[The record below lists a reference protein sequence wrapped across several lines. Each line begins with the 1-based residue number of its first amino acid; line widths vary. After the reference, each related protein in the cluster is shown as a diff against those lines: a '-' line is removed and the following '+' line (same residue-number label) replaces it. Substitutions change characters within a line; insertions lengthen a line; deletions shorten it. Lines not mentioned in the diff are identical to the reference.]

1 MTSGR
6 DDDGGS
12 TPIAQLLDAEE
23 PRSYQNPL
31 TTTSTSSATSSTTS
45 YDESTQDVANRL
57 FRNSEILAPMVRAST
72 TPLRILALSH
82 GASLTYTE
90 ELIDR
95 SIMSSQRSINVEL
108 GTVDYHKPQ
117 SNYSPKV
124 LRRLEQDTDNPDSK
138 YGAVLLRI
146 DPTIE
151 KDKLIYQLGTGESQL
166 ALQAA
171 LTVVKDVD
179 GIDINMGCPKKFS
192 ISGGMGSALLSD
204 THRACDIVSTLRRNL
219 PTNKPVSVKI
229 RLLHPTDPRPT
240 LDFIMALINSGVNA
254 IAIHGRIVGDE
265 SHTNARWETLI
276 TVVRQLKQMESVGI
290 PILINGDLYTRTDI
304 NEMKQRSLCDG
315 IMLARP
321 ALYNISLFRRDDD
334 YNDNGEKEDNDDD
347 NNTQHDE
354 MIIPISKFQTIEHT
368 GKYGYHSPLLQSRT
382 SIVQEYIANC
392 VRYRTHSKNAKYV
405 ILEMMNTRRAPTSRV
420 PYLNMTFENGQT
432 IDTVC
437 KCRSLVDLVKIW
449 DVKWTIPL
457 PSSSSISSSSTCGD
471 NDVVGDNSPPSTL
484 GMKHGSSTHNDED
497 TPHNYDDRYFLDH
510 DAFIQRTKQSK
521 IASSLAETITTSS
534 HPPTMDAI
542 QSKEVGDN
550 EMTKNEEDKNYSCDV
565 ETLSVTASK
574 RLKKNQ

>member
-6 DDDGGS
+6 DDDGGAS
-12 TPIAQLLDAEE
+12 PIARLLDAEE
-23 PRSYQNPL
+23 PRSYQNSL
-31 TTTSTSSATSSTTS
+31 TPTSSTSRSSSSCSTSS

-57 FRNSEILAPMVRAST
+57 FRRSEILAPMVRAST

-95 SIMSSQRSINVEL
+95 SILASERSINVEL
-108 GTVDYHKPQ
+108 GTIDYHKPK

-124 LRRLEQDTDNPDSK
+124 LRRLELDTDNPDSK
-138 YGAVLLRI
+138 HGATLLRI

-166 ALQAA
+166 ALRAA
-171 LTVVKDVD
+171 LTVVNDVY

-204 THRACDIVSTLRRNL
+204 VHRACDIVSTLRRNL
-219 PTNKPVSVKI
+219 PSNKPVSVKI

-240 LDFIMALINSGVNA
+240 LDVVTALIKAGVNA

-276 TVVRQLKQMESVGI
+276 TVVRQIKEMEVGI
-290 PILINGDLYTRTDI
+290 PIIINGDLYTRADI
-304 NEMKQRSLCDG
+304 NEMKRRSLCDG

-321 ALYNISLFRRDDD
+321 ALYNISLFRRDDS
-334 YNDNGEKEDNDDD
+334 NDNGEKEDNDDNKHD
-347 NNTQHDE
+347 DE
-354 MIIPISKFQTIEHT
+354 MIPISKFQTIEHD
-368 GKYGYHSPLLQSRT
+368 GKYGYNSPLLQSRT
-382 SIVQEYIANC
+382 SIVQEHIANC

-457 PSSSSISSSSTCGD
+457 PSSSISSSTCGD
-471 NDVVGDNSPPSTL
+471 NVVGDNSPPSL
-484 GMKHGSSTHNDED
+484 GMKPGSTHNDED

-510 DAFIQRTKQSK
+510 DAFIRRSKQSK
-521 IASSLAETITTSS
+521 IASSLAEATTIS

-542 QSKEVGDN
+542 QSMEGGDN
-550 EMTKNEEDKNYSCDV
+550 EKKMNEEENCYDV
-565 ETLSVTASK
+565 EASSIPASK
-574 RLKKNQ
+574 RIKGI

>member
-6 DDDGGS
+6 DDDGGVS
-12 TPIAQLLDAEE
+12 PIAQLLDTEE
-23 PRSYQNPL
+23 PRSYQNSL

-108 GTVDYHKPQ
+108 GTVDYHKPP

-138 YGAVLLRI
+138 HGAVLLRI

-204 THRACDIVSTLRRNL
+204 THRACDIVSTLRRNI
-219 PTNKPVSVKI
+219 PTNKPISVKL

-240 LDFIMALINSGVNA
+240 LDFIMALIKCGVNA

-265 SHTNARWETLI
+265 SHTDARWETLI

-290 PILINGDLYTRTDI
+290 PIIINGDLYTRTDI

-321 ALYNISLFRRDDD
+321 ALYNISLFRRDD
-334 YNDNGEKEDNDDD
+334 NGEKEDNNDD
-347 NNTQHDE
+347 NNTQYDE
-354 MIIPISKFQTIEHT
+354 ILIPISKFQTIEHT

-420 PYLNMTFENGQT
+420 PYLNMTTFENGQT

-437 KCRSLVDLVKIW
+437 KCRSLVDLVKVW

-457 PSSSSISSSSTCGD
+457 PSSSSSSSISSSSTCGD
-471 NDVVGDNSPPSTL
+471 NDVVGDNSPPSL
-484 GMKHGSSTHNDED
+484 GMKPGRSTHNDED

-521 IASSLAETITTSS
+521 IASS
-534 HPPTMDAI
+534 
-542 QSKEVGDN
+542 EVGDN
-550 EMTKNEEDKNYSCDV
+550 ETKKNEEDKNYCCDV
-565 ETLSVTASK
+565 ETLSVPASK

>member
-1 MTSGR
+1 MTSGC
-6 DDDGGS
+6 DDGGAS
-12 TPIAQLLDAEE
+12 PIDQQLLDTEE
-23 PRSYQNPL
+23 PRSYQNLP
-31 TTTSTSSATSSTTS
+31 TTSTLSAMSSTSTS
-45 YDESTQDVANRL
+45 DESAQDVANRL

-82 GASLTYTE
+82 GASLAYTE

-95 SIMSSQRSINVEL
+95 SIMASQRSINVEL
-108 GTVDYHKPQ
+108 GTIDYQKPK

-138 YGAVLLRI
+138 HGAVLLRI

-151 KDKLIYQLGTGESQL
+151 KDKLIYQLGTGEAQL

-171 LTVVKDVD
+171 LTVVNDVG

-204 THRACDIVSTLRRNL
+204 IHRACDIVSTLRRNL
-219 PTNKPVSVKI
+219 PSNKPVSVKI

-240 LDFIMALINSGVNA
+240 LDFVSALIKAGVNA

-276 TVVRQLKQMESVGI
+276 TVVRQIKEMEPSI
-290 PILINGDLYTRTDI
+290 PIIINGDLYTRADI
-304 NEMKQRSLCDG
+304 NEMKRRSLCDG

-321 ALYNISLFRRDDD
+321 ALYNISLFRRDDN
-334 YNDNGEKEDNDDD
+334 NDNGAKEDNDD
-347 NNTQHDE
+347 NKHYE
-354 MIIPISKFQTIEHT
+354 MMIPISKIPISKFQSIEHT
-368 GKYGYHSPLLQSRT
+368 GKYGYNSSLLQPRT
-382 SIVQEYIANC
+382 LIVQEYIANC

-420 PYLNMTFENGQT
+420 PYLNNMTFENGQT

-437 KCRSLVDLVKIW
+437 KCRSLVDLVKVW

-457 PSSSSISSSSTCGD
+457 PSSISSPSCGG
-471 NDVVGDNSPPSTL
+471 NVVDDNSPPSL
-484 GMKHGSSTHNDED
+484 GMKLGSTHNDED
-497 TPHNYDDRYFLDH
+497 TPHNYDDQYFLDH

-521 IASSLAETITTSS
+521 TVSSLTVTTTTSHLPS
-534 HPPTMDAI
+534 MDAI
-542 QSKEVGDN
+542 QSMEGGDN
-550 EMTKNEEDKNYSCDV
+550 EKKKTEEDCCDV
-565 ETLSVTASK
+565 EASFIPASK
-574 RLKKNQ
+574 RIKGI